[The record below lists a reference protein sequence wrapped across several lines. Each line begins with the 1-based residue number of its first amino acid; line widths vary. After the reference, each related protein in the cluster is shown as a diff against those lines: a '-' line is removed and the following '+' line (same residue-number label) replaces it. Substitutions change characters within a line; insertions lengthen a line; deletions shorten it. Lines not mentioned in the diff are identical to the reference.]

1 MKCRESYSVCNA
13 FATRLQ
19 QKYLKKIGHF
29 LVLVTRGCP
38 FLCMLRAVQLSVN
51 ICLGAFMLTDIYSTA
66 DIVRQHIMSKIA
78 TQSANITALEEWS
91 C

>member
-1 MKCRESYSVCNA
+1 MYAKSSAAVGEY
-13 FATRLQ
+13 
-19 QKYLKKIGHF
+19 
-29 LVLVTRGCP
+29 
-38 FLCMLRAVQLSVN
+38 CM
-51 ICLGAFMLTDIYSTA
+51 GAFMLTDIYSTA